1 MEGTTI
7 GFIGTGNMGRA
18 LIEGILAKGIF
29 KPSSVATYDVV
40 KEKAQELAETFG
52 VRVCESLKE
61 LVSLSRIIVI
71 AVKPQNVSEV
81 LQDIKHHIA
90 ENTLVVSIAAGIS
103 LKFLE
108 DRLPERTPIV
118 RVMPNTPALVLHGT
132 SVLARNRH
140 VSNEAMEKA
149 LDIFRAVGTAFE
161 ADEKLMDAVT
171 GLSGSGPAYVLL
183 FLEAL
188 TDAGVLMGIPRNLA
202 RELAISTLLG
212 TAELARQRK
221 VHFAEL
227 KDMVTSPAG
236 TTIHG
241 LKIMEEAGLRGIIM
255 KAVERATERAG
266 ELQKMADK

>member
-1 MEGTTI
+1 MSNIKRNSQEVTTGSIATKRYFTYANYQEGDFMEGTTI

-140 VSNEAMEKA
+140 VSNEA
-149 LDIFRAVGTAFE
+149 
-161 ADEKLMDAVT
+161 
-171 GLSGSGPAYVLL
+171 
-183 FLEAL
+183 
-188 TDAGVLMGIPRNLA
+188 
-202 RELAISTLLG
+202 
-212 TAELARQRK
+212 
-221 VHFAEL
+221 
-227 KDMVTSPAG
+227 
-236 TTIHG
+236 
-241 LKIMEEAGLRGIIM
+241 
-255 KAVERATERAG
+255 
-266 ELQKMADK
+266 